1 MSEGVSS
8 SSGLVRRSLL
18 RQERS
23 RQTRRTL
30 VRIAARLWSERGF
43 DEVTVEEICA
53 AAGVGRTTFYLHFE
67 NKEQL
72 LSSLA
77 WATALGVTSDLEGV
91 RGTGTFEV
99 QLDVFIGGLVRR
111 VGSVPKP
118 LAELVLR
125 SQRVHLARLRT
136 EGRLGDSTRFADILS
151 VMLVDAKGR
160 GEVTESA
167 DAAELGEILGAL
179 TMDALETWA
188 SSDSDAAHLAETL
201 RSRFAVVV
209 DQYRTMP

>member
-1 MSEGVSS
+1 
-8 SSGLVRRSLL
+8 
-18 RQERS
+18 
-23 RQTRRTL
+23 
-30 VRIAARLWSERGF
+30 LWSERGF

-91 RGTGTFEV
+91 RGTGTFDA
-99 QLDVFIGGLVRR
+99 QLDVFIRGLVRR

-125 SQRVHLARLRT
+125 SQRVQLARLRAA
-136 EGRLGDSTRFADILS
+136 GRLDDSTRFADILS
-151 VMLVDAKGR
+151 DVLVEANDR
-160 GEVTESA
+160 GDVTESA

-179 TMDALETWA
+179 TMDAIETWA

-201 RSRFAVVV
+201 RSRFAVVI
-209 DQYRTMP
+209 DQYRTTR